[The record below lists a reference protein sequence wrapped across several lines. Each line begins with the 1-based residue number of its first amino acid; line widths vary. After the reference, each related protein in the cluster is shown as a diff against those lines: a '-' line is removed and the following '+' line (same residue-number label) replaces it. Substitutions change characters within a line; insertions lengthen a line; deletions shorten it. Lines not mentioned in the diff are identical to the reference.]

1 MTKKI
6 LLFFLSTVVWSIN
19 AQIKIPQNTLEKKRI
34 SNWIVAR
41 TPEIT
46 EENRFEIIK
55 NVNSYYQDQDANN
68 IKVLKLS
75 KLNDVSIA
83 LYQLFD
89 TLSYKS
95 NFLISSIIN
104 SETDQNC
111 DFVFNSHDLERSIY
125 VNGEKII
132 TDLSPYKMFSSE
144 LKKGKNYISIFCK
157 SSGRNSS
164 VFNL

>member
-6 LLFFLSTVVWSIN
+6 LLFFLSTIVWSIN

-41 TPEIT
+41 TPEIA
-46 EENRFEIIK
+46 EENQFEIIK
-55 NVNSYYQDQDANN
+55 NINSYYKDQDTKN

-75 KLNDVSIA
+75 KFNDVSIA

-104 SETDQNC
+104 SETDHNC
-111 DFVFNSHDLERSIY
+111 DFVFNSHDLESSIY
-125 VNGEKII
+125 VNGVDVISDI
-132 TDLSPYKMFSSE
+132 SSSKTFNIK
-144 LKKGKNYISIFCK
+144 LKKTLYLILC
-157 SSGRNSS
+157 
-164 VFNL
+164 

>member
-89 TLSYKS
+89 TISFKS

-104 SETDQNC
+104 SETDHNC
-111 DFVFNSHDLERSIY
+111 E
-125 VNGEKII
+125 
-132 TDLSPYKMFSSE
+132 
-144 LKKGKNYISIFCK
+144 
-157 SSGRNSS
+157 
-164 VFNL
+164 

>member
-89 TLSYKS
+89 TISFKS

-104 SETDQNC
+104 SETDHNC
-111 DFVFNSHDLERSIY
+111 DFVFNHGRFDYLECLLKL
-125 VNGEKII
+125 GKPII
-132 TDLSPYKMFSSE
+132 HYQLDK
-144 LKKGKNYISIFCK
+144 
-157 SSGRNSS
+157 
-164 VFNL
+164 